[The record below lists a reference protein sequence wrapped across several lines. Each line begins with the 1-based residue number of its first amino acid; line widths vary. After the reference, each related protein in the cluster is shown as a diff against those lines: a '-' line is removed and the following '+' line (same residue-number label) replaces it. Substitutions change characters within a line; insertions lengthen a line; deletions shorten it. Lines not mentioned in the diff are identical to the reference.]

1 MQRPTVFDYCRNFRD
16 DRGNIGEDHWNL
28 TWSIRIFPKSCFEFL
43 FSTSC
48 TPLILLNRS
57 FHAYGILCTTIRSF
71 DAIVV
76 TIILNRVR
84 SGQERENCFR
94 CQPMGSFPP
103 CRWNRSRKHPLR
115 SVRSDL
121 GVTRNPGYRSQWV
134 LFFFSLIC
142 MKHTNNLNWKRIRV
156 SIHVIGFVFLN
167 LFQCRVKICYEF
179 ISRNKPR
186 INTFTHYK

>member
-94 CQPMGSFPP
+94 CQPMESFPP

-121 GVTRNPGYRSQWV
+121 VTRNPGYRSQWV

-142 MKHTNNLNWKRIRV
+142 MKHTWIILTERGYV
-156 SIHVIGFVFLN
+156 YQYMLSD
-167 LFQCRVKICYEF
+167 LFFYTCF
-179 ISRNKPR
+179 
-186 INTFTHYK
+186 NTV

>member
-16 DRGNIGEDHWNL
+16 DRGNMGEDHWNL

-48 TPLILLNRS
+48 TPLILLNR
-57 FHAYGILCTTIRSF
+57 YGILCTTIRSF

-115 SVRSDL
+115 SVRSWCNTESGL
-121 GVTRNPGYRSQWV
+121 SFTVSSV
-134 LFFFSLIC
+134 FSLIC

-156 SIHVIGFVFLN
+156 SIHVIGLVFLY

-186 INTFTHYK
+186 VNTFTHYK